1 MQTQQPPV
9 SDALRSPAV
18 APAVSQ
24 SELAPQRAAPE
35 FAGVN
40 GWAPAAV
47 WVAAWGL
54 MLALQNTLSL
64 GNLALLMVLAS
75 AVASLWLRPA
85 ASVCISSVAVG
96 LFNWS
101 FVPPVFTFTVDLRQ
115 DVILLVTMLAV
126 STVVSYLMELK
137 RRAADS
143 EATHQLQTRIAREH
157 VQSQQ
162 LRNMLLTSISHDYR
176 TPLTTVMSSASV
188 IAEQAGRASP
198 EQISQLATM
207 ILDEAQQLHRMT
219 TNTLQLARL
228 DSQHID
234 LRFNWESLE
243 EILGTVCMRARRNHP
258 QRQIRTTLPDHLP
271 LLHCDAVLLNQLF
284 DNLID
289 NALKFSSEP
298 ASVQVSA
305 QCEQDAL
312 LIRVQD
318 HGCGI
323 PDAWKDRVFD
333 IFQRVDSEAK
343 PVDDGMRRGIGVGLA
358 VCRAIAEV
366 HHGRLMISDTPG
378 GGTTVTVQLPLPE
391 QPEQPVEQGA

>member
-343 PVDDGMRRGIGVGLA
+343 PVDGGMRRGIGVGLA